1 MMSHPPLSMIIDK
14 RVDIVIREASFC
26 RVFIGTDQLNVEMI
40 NDVPSQ
46 IGAIVVHPEH
56 GKLDSRE
63 NILANKVTALV
74 DRAHPKDVVDIYY
87 LLREGLS
94 LKQAL
99 PDAASKA
106 AGITPLL
113 VACILGEFP
122 YERLD
127 SVNWMSPVESA
138 TIQVFLTEVAQCLIE
153 GKGI

>member
-46 IGAIVVHPEH
+46 IGAIVVHPEL

-74 DRAHPKDVVDIYY
+74 DRAHPKNVVDIYY

-94 LKQAL
+94 LKQARHIIGG
-99 PDAASKA
+99 S
-106 AGITPLL
+106 GT
-113 VACILGEFP
+113 
-122 YERLD
+122 
-127 SVNWMSPVESA
+127 
-138 TIQVFLTEVAQCLIE
+138 
-153 GKGI
+153 